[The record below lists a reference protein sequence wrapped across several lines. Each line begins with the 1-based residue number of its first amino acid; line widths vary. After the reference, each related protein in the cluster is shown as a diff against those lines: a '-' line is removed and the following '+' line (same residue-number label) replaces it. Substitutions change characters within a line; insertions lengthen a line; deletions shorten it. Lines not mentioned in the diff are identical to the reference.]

1 MRAAARGAPGRRE
14 QERGKN
20 PRPLHRCVDRRT
32 QRPTARVPRG
42 RARAQPGRKP
52 SSPRHDAIGCDPS
65 TIHPSSAKKRRRMRT
80 AQALNKHCT
89 APQTAL
95 TARAV
100 AADPRGTSLHL
111 PPVGY
116 VPAGP
121 DGTRGPCDRGPRP
134 ELELAARAGPNEQQ
148 EHCEKKP
155 MGSLHSFT
163 AACVRYART
172 QPKVW
177 QQPNLKRGV
186 RWSS

>member
-1 MRAAARGAPGRRE
+1 MAPPVLAGNKCA
-14 QERGKN
+14 GKN
-20 PRPLHRCVDRRT
+20 PRPLRRPPDALVPA
-32 QRPTARVPRG
+32 RATARPS
-42 RARAQPGRKP
+42 
-52 SSPRHDAIGCDPS
+52 SSPRHDAMRSIRVLQRSGEGC
-65 TIHPSSAKKRRRMRT
+65 
-80 AQALNKHCT
+80 ALHKHCT

-100 AADPRGTSLHL
+100 AADPRHVAPPP

-177 QQPNLKRGV
+177 QQPNLKRCV